1 MFRWLKWSIIVLVL
15 LVAAAAGGGLWLK
28 SYVAPSEKLD
38 LAYDPV
44 SIEDKAL
51 QMVAN
56 LKPEIVLSEA
66 DVNNLI
72 KSQLQGGHS
81 ASLPPD
87 MKLDGARFE
96 LSGDRLIAHLNMTY
110 RDFLPVG
117 MLATY
122 KMSWKAPNLII
133 EPVSLTVKD
142 YDLGK
147 ERLDRM
153 VVPIQLPSMISIRDM
168 QFQSNQIVIGLKLSI
183 RL

>member
-1 MFRWLKWSIIVLVL
+1 MFRWLKWLILVIVLL
-15 LVAAAAGGGLWLK
+15 AAVVAGGGLWLK
-28 SYVAPSEKLD
+28 SYVAPSEQLD

-44 SIEDKAL
+44 SIKDKAME
-51 QMVAN
+51 MVQK

-72 KSQLQGGHS
+72 KSQLQSGS
-81 ASLPPD
+81 PESLPPD
-87 MKLDGARFE
+87 TTLDGARFE

-110 RDFLPVG
+110 RDFLPLG

-122 KMSWKAPNLII
+122 KMTWQAPNLIL
-133 EPVSLTVKD
+133 EPLSLSVKD

-147 ERLDRM
+147 ERLDRI
-153 VVPIQLPSMISIRDM
+153 VVPIELPSLISIGEM
-168 QFQSNQIVIGLKLSI
+168 QFQDNQIVIKLQL